1 MKPAPRIEALPG
13 KQNAES
19 QQMDN
24 QSLSNKM
31 GMGLKRHYLAFINI
45 LLSVYILL
53 PLSAPVLMKTGQ
65 VNVADVIYKLYKP
78 LCHQLAYRSFF
89 LFGEQAVYPRELAG
103 IEALVTYET
112 ATGLDGEDMAAASAF
127 RGNEQIGYKTALC
140 QRDLA
145 IYASLLLF
153 GLVFA
158 LNGRKL
164 KPLHWLV
171 WLILALGPM
180 GLDGLS
186 QLISQ
191 MNIPA
196 LSWFAMRESTP
207 FLRVVTGVMF
217 GWFTAWFGL
226 PSIEEI
232 INEKKQTNK
241 TLSVTLK
248 GN

>member
-1 MKPAPRIEALPG
+1 MPNSQK
-13 KQNAES
+13 AES
-19 QQMDN
+19 TPKTDI
-24 QSLSNKM
+24 SLSNKV
-31 GMGLKRHYLAFINI
+31 GLWLKLHYLGLINFALAI
-45 LLSVYILL
+45 YIIL
-53 PLSAPVLMKTGQ
+53 PLLAPVLMKTGQ
-65 VNVADVIYKLYKP
+65 TGSANVIYRLYKP

-89 LFGEQAVYPRELAG
+89 LFGEQAAYPRELAG
-103 IEALVTYET
+103 VEGLFTYEA
-112 ATGLDGEDMAAASAF
+112 ATGLNGEDMAAASAF
-127 RGNEQIGYKTALC
+127 RGDEQLGYKIALC

-158 LNGRKL
+158 LTGRKL
-164 KPLHWLV
+164 KPLPWLA
-171 WLILALGPM
+171 WIILALGPM

-191 MNIPA
+191 MDIPT

-207 FLRVVTGVMF
+207 FLRVITGAMF

-232 INEKKQTNK
+232 INEKKPTNQALA
-241 TLSVTLK
+241 TPSK
-248 GN
+248 GT